1 MAITSL
7 LIALA
12 AGAASAFMFASI
24 ASGAALSLVLF
35 YLAPLPLMVAGLGWG
50 HLAALFG
57 ALAASL
63 GIGSLFGLGYVA
75 AFALTIGLPAWW
87 LARLALLGRADGNAA
102 GDAATVE
109 WYPVGRLVLWAA
121 GFAMLTT
128 LSALLTLGTDAET
141 ITATLKRG
149 LMRLMGIPADDPIPE
164 DAGRV
169 VDLLVGMAP
178 AAGASIAMMTLTL
191 NMWLAGRV
199 ARASSLLSRPWPD
212 LRSFELPP
220 MTLVT
225 LSIAAALSF
234 VGGLPA
240 MVAQIATA
248 ALMTA
253 YALVGFATL
262 HVVTQPLKSRFL
274 WLSCAYV
281 SVMLFGWP
289 VILLVG
295 LGLTDAFV
303 GLRARFYQRR
313 APPPAPHT

>member
-1 MAITSL
+1 MAITPL

-24 ASGAALSLVLF
+24 VSGALLSLVLF

-63 GIGSLFGLGYVA
+63 GIGFLFGFGYVA

-87 LARLALLGRADGNAA
+87 LARLALLGRANGDPAGETAA
-102 GDAATVE
+102 VE

-121 GFAMLTT
+121 GFAVLTT
-128 LSALLTLGTDAET
+128 LSALFTLGADAET
-141 ITATLKRG
+141 ITATLRRG
-149 LMRLMGIPADDPIPE
+149 LMRLMGIPAGDPIPE
-164 DAGRV
+164 DTARV

-199 ARASSLLSRPWPD
+199 ARASNLLSRPWPD

-240 MVAQIATA
+240 IIAQIVTA

-281 SVMLFGWP
+281 AVMLFGWP

-303 GLRARFYQRR
+303 GLRARFHQRR
-313 APPPAPHT
+313 APPPAPHS

>member
-1 MAITSL
+1 MAITPL

-24 ASGAALSLVLF
+24 VSGALLSLVLF

-63 GIGSLFGLGYVA
+63 GIGFLFGFGYVA

-87 LARLALLGRADGNAA
+87 LARLALLGRANGDPAGETAA
-102 GDAATVE
+102 VE

-121 GFAMLTT
+121 GFAVLTT
-128 LSALLTLGTDAET
+128 LSALFTLGADAET
-141 ITATLKRG
+141 ITATLRRG
-149 LMRLMGIPADDPIPE
+149 LMRLMGIPAGDPIPE
-164 DAGRV
+164 DTARV

-199 ARASSLLSRPWPD
+199 ARASNLLSRPWPD

-240 MVAQIATA
+240 IVAQIVTA

-262 HVVTQPLKSRFL
+262 HVVTEPLKSRFL

-281 SVMLFGWP
+281 AVMLFGWP

-303 GLRARFYQRR
+303 GLRARFHQRR
-313 APPPAPHT
+313 APPPAPHS

>member
-24 ASGAALSLVLF
+24 ASGALLSLVLF

-63 GIGSLFGLGYVA
+63 GIGFLFGFGYVA

-87 LARLALLGRADGNAA
+87 LARLALLGRAN
-102 GDAATVE
+102 GDAAAAVE

-128 LSALLTLGTDAET
+128 LSALFTLGADAET

-149 LMRLMGIPADDPIPE
+149 LMRLMGIPAGDSIPE
-164 DAGRV
+164 ETDRV

-191 NMWLAGRV
+191 NLWLAGRV
-199 ARASSLLSRPWPD
+199 ARASNLLSRPWPD

-225 LSIAAALSF
+225 LSVAAALSF

-240 MVAQIATA
+240 IVAQIVTA

-281 SVMLFGWP
+281 AVGLFGWP

-295 LGLTDAFV
+295 LGLIDAFV

-313 APPPAPHT
+313 APPPAPHS

>member
-1 MAITSL
+1 MAITPL

-24 ASGAALSLVLF
+24 VSGALLSLVLF

-63 GIGSLFGLGYVA
+63 GIGFLFGFGYVA

-87 LARLALLGRADGNAA
+87 LARLALLGRANGDPAGETAA
-102 GDAATVE
+102 VE

-121 GFAMLTT
+121 GFAVLTT
-128 LSALLTLGTDAET
+128 LSALFTLGADAET
-141 ITATLKRG
+141 ITATLRRG
-149 LMRLMGIPADDPIPE
+149 LMRLMGIPAGDPIPE
-164 DAGRV
+164 DTARV

-199 ARASSLLSRPWPD
+199 ARASNLLSRPWPD

-240 MVAQIATA
+240 IVAQIVTA

-281 SVMLFGWP
+281 AVMLFGWP

-303 GLRARFYQRR
+303 GLRARFHQRR
-313 APPPAPHT
+313 APPPAPHS